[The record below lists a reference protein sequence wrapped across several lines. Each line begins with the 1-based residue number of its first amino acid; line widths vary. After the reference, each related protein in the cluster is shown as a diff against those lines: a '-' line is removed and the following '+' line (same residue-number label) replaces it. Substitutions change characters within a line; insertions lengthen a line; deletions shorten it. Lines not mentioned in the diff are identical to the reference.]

1 MKHPAMA
8 ITWAVACALLV
19 AVSSGCSNS
28 SNSSSSNTTTPTTS
42 PATAGTSAPSPSS
55 SSTGVTGATV
65 AVASSKYGSILVDG
79 KGSTLYLFE
88 ADTSTKST
96 CSGSCAAAWP
106 PVLTSST
113 PKAANGAKASLLGT
127 TKRSDG
133 HAEVTYNGH
142 PLYYYAGDTKPG
154 DTNGEEL
161 SQFGAKWYVLNA
173 AGDKVEGD

>member
-1 MKHPAMA
+1 MKHPVMA
-8 ITWAVACALLV
+8 ITWAVASALLV
-19 AVSSGCSNS
+19 AVSSGCS
-28 SNSSSSNTTTPTTS
+28 SSSKTTAPTTS
-42 PATAGTSAPSPSS
+42 PATTGTSAPATSS
-55 SSTGVTGATV
+55 SSTGATESTV
-65 AVASSKYGSILVDG
+65 AVASSKYGPILVDG

-96 CSGSCAAAWP
+96 CVGTCAAAWP
-106 PVLTSST
+106 PMLASGA
-113 PKAANGAKASLLGT
+113 PKAAKHAKATLLGT

-133 HAEVTYNGH
+133 STEVTYNGH

>member
-1 MKHPAMA
+1 MKHPVTAT
-8 ITWAVACALLV
+8 TWAAAAALLV
-19 AVSSGCSNS
+19 VVTSGCS
-28 SNSSSSNTTTPTTS
+28 SSSKTTSPSSS
-42 PATAGTSAPSPSS
+42 PATATTTVAPSASATSS
-55 SSTGVTGATV
+55 SSTGATGSTV
-65 AVASSKYGSILVDG
+65 AVASSKHGPILVDG
-79 KGSTLYLFE
+79 KGSSLYLFE

-96 CSGSCAAAWP
+96 CAGACAVAWP
-106 PVLTSST
+106 PVLTS
-113 PKAANGAKASLLGT
+113 GAPQAGKDAKGALLGT

-133 HAEVTYNGH
+133 STEVTYNGH